1 MGGTRAQG
9 VGGRQDPGGP
19 PGWNRHP
26 SPASQPGLLGQA
38 PGKNRGG
45 PGQGTLLGQP
55 FPWRTQILRDSVN
68 TSCPGR
74 GDPSWS
80 LHRSPAQAWTSATRY
95 QIAVS
100 SLAAPSLAV
109 TMPTVLARPEGPAH
123 SRRAATPWA
132 TTSAPLPKLLLALPT
147 KVPHQPVGV
156 EGILGGHAPAHDGVQ
171 KGLPLAGI
179 KA

>member
-1 MGGTRAQG
+1 M
-9 VGGRQDPGGP
+9 GGRQDPGGP
-19 PGWNRHP
+19 PGRNRHP

-38 PGKNRGG
+38 RGKNRGG
-45 PGQGTLLGQP
+45 PGQGTFLGQP
-55 FPWRTQILRDSVN
+55 FPWRTQILCASVN

-74 GDPSWS
+74 GDRSRS
-80 LHRSPAQAWTSATRY
+80 LHRNPTLAWTSATRH
-95 QIAVS
+95 QTAVS

-109 TMPTVLARPEGPAH
+109 TPPTVLARPEEPAH
-123 SRRAATPWA
+123 SGWAATPWA

-179 KA
+179 EA